1 MLAEYITRLLV
12 VLFGYAYPA
21 FECFKTLEQGQGNT
35 QQLRFWCQYWIIV
48 AILTVIEMPG
58 NFLVSL
64 LPMYGEAKL
73 AFLVYLWY
81 PKTKGTDVVYE
92 TFLRPLVMQY
102 EPDIEERFRNLRAK
116 SGQLLVFYLKNFT
129 EKGQI
134 LFLEVLHYVVS
145 KSSGSTEKTK
155 RSWMSRLVAN
165 KKQEKEKEE
174 KEKPGV
180 EKLEEIAD
188 ALLGTNSKQRRSRP
202 HK

>member
-12 VLFGYAYPA
+12 VVFGYAYPA
-21 FECFKTLEQGQGNT
+21 FECFKTLEQGQGNA

-134 LFLEVLHYVVS
+134 LFLEALHYVVS

-155 RSWMSRLVAN
+155 RSSWMSRLGGN
-165 KKQEKEKEE
+165 KKQEKEE

-188 ALLGTNSKQRRSRP
+188 ALLGANPKQRRSRP

>member
-21 FECFKTLEQGQGNT
+21 FECFKTLEQGQGNAR
-35 QQLRFWCQYWIIV
+35 QLRFWCQYCFYCWS
-48 AILTVIEMPG
+48 
-58 NFLVSL
+58 FLCYVYDLFSIPRR

-134 LFLEVLHYVVS
+134 LFLEALHYVVS
-145 KSSGSTEKTK
+145 KSSGGTEKTK
-155 RSWMSRLVAN
+155 RSSWMSRLTAN
-165 KKQEKEKEE
+165 KKQEKEE
-174 KEKPGV
+174 KEKPAV

-188 ALLGTNSKQRRSRP
+188 ALLGANPKQRRSHL